1 LVAINEHLSK
11 EKEEL
16 EKESLSLKNANA
28 SLETQAEELRAKQLL
43 LEQCSESLKLEN
55 TLLIQQFDRLKLK
68 YEQESLSSQKQLQEL
83 KTCVTNTVQK
93 YIHGETNL
101 QELVFSLGEVGV
113 EVVLPSNANIGVS
126 AEVTKQQIEAAETVE
141 ERTEYV
147 FCVIDFERIHFKHR
161 CSNPIYTHS
170 SSIRTFFLELQGRS
184 TA

>member
-16 EKESLSLKNANA
+16 EKESLSLKNANT